1 MDYRIIRGAGCSRMG
16 AKRGYIMKQMLSF
29 LFSILLSFS
38 ILGCNEKIEPGT
50 TEEPPQTITGVSVA
64 TAHITD
70 QPIFYDAVGT
80 VRAGISSNLAS
91 KFLGTIEAIRV
102 REGDRVKK
110 GDVLLIIDQRQVKA
124 DVRKAEAGVSTA
136 KKVLA
141 STLSARDAVR
151 AEKNFAH
158 ATYERYLQLKEKKMV
173 SLQAFDE
180 VAVRYRKAEA
190 DLAKGDALVAAATAR
205 IEQAEAILDA
215 MRITKKDAVI
225 IAPHDGI
232 IAGKLVD
239 KGDLATPG
247 TPLLTLE
254 TTRGFCVNMI
264 LPETYIGFVKPGQKV
279 FVTVPALKSGPLEG
293 TVCTIVPSGDA
304 KSRSFIVKINLPIDK
319 SVMSG
324 MFARVQIPAGEIRK
338 LMIERQAVIS
348 RGQLT
353 GIYLVDSDHIARFRL
368 IRPGKTRGNSVEVLS
383 GMKEG
388 DRYVKEP
395 MPKLSDGDRVV
406 TQ

>member
-1 MDYRIIRGAGCSRMG
+1 
-16 AKRGYIMKQMLSF
+16 MKQILSF
-29 LFSILLSFS
+29 LFPFLLSFF
-38 ILGCNEKIEPGT
+38 ILACNEKIQPGT
-50 TEEPPQTITGVSVA
+50 TGEPPQTITGVSVA

-70 QPIFYDAVGT
+70 QPVFYDAVGT

-124 DVRKAEAGVSTA
+124 DVRKAEAGLSTA
-136 KKVLA
+136 KEVLV

-151 AEKNFAH
+151 AEKNFAY

-180 VAVRYRKAEA
+180 VAVRYRKAKA
-190 DLAKGDALVAAATAR
+190 DLAKGDALVAAAHAR
-205 IEQAEAILDA
+205 VKQAEATLDA

-232 IAGKLVD
+232 IAGKRVD

-279 FVTVPALKSGPLEG
+279 FVTVPALKSGPLDG
-293 TVCTIVPSGDA
+293 TVCTIVPSGDD
-304 KSRSFIVKINLPIDK
+304 KSRAFIVKINLPIDK

-324 MFARVQIPAGEIRK
+324 MFARVQIPTGDSRK
-338 LMIERQAVIS
+338 LMIDREAVIF

-353 GIYLVDSDHIARFRL
+353 GIYLVDSDHIVRFRL
-368 IRPGKTRGNSVEVLS
+368 IRLGKTRGDFVEVLS
-383 GMKEG
+383 GLKEG
-388 DRYVKEP
+388 DRYIKELV
-395 MPKLSDGDRVV
+395 PKLSDGDRVV
-406 TQ
+406 IQK